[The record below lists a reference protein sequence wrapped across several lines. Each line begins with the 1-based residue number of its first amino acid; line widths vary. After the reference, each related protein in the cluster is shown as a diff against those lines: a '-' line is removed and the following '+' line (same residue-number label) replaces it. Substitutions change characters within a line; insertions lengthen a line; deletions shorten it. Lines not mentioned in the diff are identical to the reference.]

1 MFYPDKTHSKSGTR
15 INKAPK
21 TERYYTVGYAP
32 NGSNAAPQPAIH
44 QKGHWLKEAG
54 FETGF
59 IFTVKILNGCLVLIP
74 DSEDIRVIKQQ
85 NQQQQA
91 QLSEIKKS
99 MRELMAE
106 YVSG

>member
-1 MFYPDKTHSKSGTR
+1 MTKAHSKSGSTV
-15 INKAPK
+15 NKTPK

-32 NGSNAAPQPAIH
+32 NGSKASPPPAIH
-44 QKGHWLKEAG
+44 LKGQWLKDAG

-59 IFTVKILNGCLVLIP
+59 TFTVKILNGCLVLIP
-74 DSEDIRVIKQQ
+74 DSEDTRAIKQQ

-91 QLSEIKKS
+91 QLCAIKHT

-106 YVSG
+106 YISS

>member
-1 MFYPDKTHSKSGTR
+1 MAKAHSKQNR
-15 INKAPK
+15 VVNKAPK

-32 NGSNAAPQPAIH
+32 NGNKAAPPPAINL
-44 QKGHWLKEAG
+44 KGHWLKEAG

-59 IFTVKILNGCLVLIP
+59 TFTVKILNDCLVLIP
-74 DSEDIRVIKQQ
+74 DSEDIRAIKQQ

-91 QLSEIKKS
+91 QLSAIKYT

-106 YVSG
+106 YISG